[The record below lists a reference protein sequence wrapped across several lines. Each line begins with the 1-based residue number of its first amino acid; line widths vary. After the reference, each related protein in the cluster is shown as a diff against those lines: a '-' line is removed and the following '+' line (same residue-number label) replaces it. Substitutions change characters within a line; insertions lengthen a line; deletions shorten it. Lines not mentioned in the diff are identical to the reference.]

1 MNNKISEKICHLFGM
16 KNKEDIDII
25 KYYINEI
32 SKIDDNLRN
41 YFDKHLNKYRFAP
54 FEKYE
59 QDNFDAKIKSCF
71 GKHSNEIQELLK
83 KDENIISYQSFHE
96 LLDKWLKEDDK
107 ENDFIFY
114 IMNLMKLS
122 KSERKNEKVERL
134 KSLKILE
141 FNLIPFYKKIIN

>member
-1 MNNKISEKICHLFGM
+1 
-16 KNKEDIDII
+16 
-25 KYYINEI
+25 
-32 SKIDDNLRN
+32 
-41 YFDKHLNKYRFAP
+41 
-54 FEKYE
+54 
-59 QDNFDAKIKSCF
+59 
-71 GKHSNEIQELLK
+71 
-83 KDENIISYQSFHE
+83 
-96 LLDKWLKEDDK
+96 LDKWLKENDK